1 MLICK
6 ILLKQIIYFSN
17 QIVEKFITLANIF
30 LPINFLKDVHEG
42 NLSLKDADDKQ
53 RNFAAKIKILM
64 KVKINWKRVF
74 LKII

>member
-1 MLICK
+1 M
-6 ILLKQIIYFSN
+6 
-17 QIVEKFITLANIF
+17 NIF
-30 LPINFLKDVHEG
+30 LPINFLKDAHEG